1 MKRSETLWL
10 AFEKF
15 AIFFSFMVTFTLV
28 MILLVVGYALWQ
40 NRAMLTSLR
49 DGLVCD
55 TVGGV
60 NTLMADFESAVI
72 TRTISIHKDIPVR
85 FDVPLDKNLTVQLTD
100 DVSIN
105 RPTSFV
111 LPAGGGQINGRVYL
125 ELPQGQN
132 LPVHMQTTVEVS
144 QTLPVQMDVNV
155 AIPLNETELGD
166 VIGQL
171 KDLLEPLQLE
181 KLERTLGCSSP

>member
-1 MKRSETLWL
+1 MKRSEILWL

-40 NRAMLTSLR
+40 NRAMLTALR

-60 NTLMADFESAVI
+60 NTLMVDFESAVI

-125 ELPQGQN
+125 ELPQGQD

-166 VIGQL
+166 VIAQL
-171 KDLLEPLQLE
+171 KDLLEPLQLD
-181 KLERTLGCSSP
+181 KLEKTLGCSSP

>member
-1 MKRSETLWL
+1 
-10 AFEKF
+10 
-15 AIFFSFMVTFTLV
+15 
-28 MILLVVGYALWQ
+28 
-40 NRAMLTSLR
+40 
-49 DGLVCD
+49 LVCD

-105 RPTSFV
+105 RPTNFV

-181 KLERTLGCSSP
+181 KLEKTLGCSSP